1 MVASSSF
8 PVDSLRSPSFT
19 SRYGVSPTIMDYAR
33 QNYVAQPVDGL
44 APKDFIRRLGPF
56 DDFIIDW
63 GYRVYPNAP
72 TPEAERATLGEKVT
86 KQSGPM
92 PYRFVDEFLSTVD
105 PRAQT
110 EDVGDDPVKASGY
123 AIKNLERVVPN
134 LVAWTTRPG
143 EDYDDLAELYG
154 EAVQMWTRYMGHVT
168 TLVGGM
174 TVDLKTADQA
184 GAVYR
189 AVPKAR
195 QKAALAFLAENA
207 IRTPAWLEPEPIL
220 SRIGPREG
228 ASSLVAAQSQ
238 VLSQLLDLRRLDS
251 LADAE
256 DVYPLGEYMDD
267 LRRAVWGTP
276 GTGAAPDANR
286 RTLQRVYLER
296 LAAIVSPPP
305 PPANAQQQQ
314 QQQARFRLPT
324 ILQPPNVPRTDLP
337 AVARAQLR
345 IIRDA
350 ARRGAA
356 TTSGV
361 TRAHWLDVA
370 DRVE

>member
-1 MVASSSF
+1 VLPQA
-8 PVDSLRSPSFT
+8 
-19 SRYGVSPTIMDYAR
+19 A
-33 QNYVAQPVDGL
+33 
-44 APKDFIRRLGPF
+44 
-56 DDFIIDW
+56 
-63 GYRVYPNAP
+63 
-72 TPEAERATLGEKVT
+72 TPEDERPILDRWLSE
-86 KQSGPM
+86 QSGPM
-92 PYRFVDEFLSTVD
+92 AYRYLPEYLAGID

-110 EDVGDDPVKASGY
+110 EDVGDDPVAASTY
-123 AIKNLERVVPN
+123 AIANLKKVVPN

-189 AVPKAR
+189 PVPKAR

-207 IRTPAWLEPEPIL
+207 IRTPSWLEPEPIL

-228 ASSLVAAQSQ
+228 SSSLVSAQTQ
-238 VLSQLLDLRRLDS
+238 VLSLLLDVRRLAR
-251 LADAE
+251 LADVE
-256 DVYPLGEYMDD
+256 DGYPLGEYMDD

-296 LAAIVSPPP
+296 LGAIVSPPP

-324 ILQPPNVPRTDLP
+324 ILQPPNVPRSDLP

-356 TTSGV
+356 STSGV

-370 DRVE
+370 DRVGMILEPRGR